1 MATTAVNFYRGSAPT
16 SNGTLYTVPSAKTAI
31 LTDIVISNT
40 NSNQQYV
47 TININGI
54 VLIPNVPISANN
66 IVTFSF
72 KQTISTGLIVSGF
85 ASSADVKIHISGV
98 EV

>member
-40 NSNQQYV
+40 NSNQ
-47 TININGI
+47 
-54 VLIPNVPISANN
+54 
-66 IVTFSF
+66 
-72 KQTISTGLIVSGF
+72 
-85 ASSADVKIHISGV
+85 
-98 EV
+98 